1 MLTPTP
7 TPPNHTPPR
16 LPTLFV
22 SHGSP
27 MFALEPGIAGPRLAA
42 LARELPRPRAIVVVS
57 PHWMTRRPMV
67 GASDRPETIHDFGGF
82 PEPLYRLQYPA
93 PGERAVAARAAAC
106 LREAGWPVEL
116 DEDRGLD
123 HGVWVPLMHM
133 YPKADVPVVPV
144 SLPAGLDGPGA
155 WAFGQA
161 LGPLADEGILVL
173 GSGSLTHN
181 LQDVFG
187 SRKGAAEHGGAG
199 GYALAFPAWVQEVV
213 ESGSLTRLQA
223 IMEEAP
229 GAHRAHPT
237 TEHLWP
243 LLVAAGAAREP
254 QTSSYIEG
262 GIDLNVL
269 SMSSA
274 LFGQRWVAPAD

>member
-1 MLTPTP
+1 
-7 TPPNHTPPR
+7 
-16 LPTLFV
+16 
-22 SHGSP
+22 

-57 PHWMTRRPMV
+57 PHWMTRRPVV
-67 GASDRPETIHDFGGF
+67 GASARPETIHDFGGF
-82 PEPLYRLQYPA
+82 PEALYRLQYPA

-106 LREAGWPVEL
+106 LHEAGWPAEL

-133 YPKADVPVVPV
+133 YPEANVPVVPV

-155 WAFGQA
+155 WALGQA
-161 LGPLADEGILVL
+161 LAPLADEGILVL

-187 SRKGAAEHGGAG
+187 SRKGAAERGGAG
-199 GYALAFPAWVQEVV
+199 GYALAFQAWVQEVRD
-213 ESGSLTRLQA
+213 SGPLTRLQA

-262 GIDLNVL
+262 GIDLDVL

-274 LFGQRWVAPAD
+274 LFGQRWAPV